1 MKKAT
6 ILIAMFVLCFM
17 GLSQFAPSASAWD
30 EPGPPGGGL
39 QVYVEKAT
47 YRVGEPVRFM
57 LYKHAGVDDM
67 PANLEGSYYV
77 IEYREGNRGVE
88 FYTSR
93 KNPLGTTL
101 NLETERIW
109 RWNQKDN
116 ERTHEAQPGRWRIKF
131 YAPRGNISKPLVA
144 AFSIR

>member
-1 MKKAT
+1 
-6 ILIAMFVLCFM
+6 
-17 GLSQFAPSASAWD
+17 
-30 EPGPPGGGL
+30 
-39 QVYVEKAT
+39 
-47 YRVGEPVRFM
+47 M